1 MKSEDSSSS
10 SDDDDAEESK
20 EQNQNNVN
28 SDFTINTEEMVM
40 SDIVEEQDLED
51 DDQKDKDNEFK
62 AVVRSPARLF
72 KHDQRV
78 NHKKNIRPATV
89 LDEED
94 NEIFCR
100 NLFEQQELKMQNLIR
115 NN

>member
-1 MKSEDSSSS
+1 MKSEGSVSS
-10 SDDDDAEESK
+10 SDDNDDSDEESK
-20 EQNQNNVN
+20 DQNVN

-40 SDIVEEQDLED
+40 SDIVEEQNLED
-51 DDQKDKDNEFK
+51 DVDKDNEVK

-72 KHDQRV
+72 KHDRRA
-78 NHKKNIRPATV
+78 NHKKNVRPATV

-100 NLFEQQELKMQNLIR
+100 NLFERQELKMKNLIR